1 MNFMKK
7 HTAVTVIGALIIGLS
22 GGYAGAHFIAPANT
36 NATIGGNGIRDR
48 RGRNQSAGGG
58 LLTGIVARKDSE
70 SITVDTRDGN
80 SHVVLFTPATSVFK
94 SVAGSLTDVTVGSA
108 VIVTGTTNSDGSLSA
123 HSIQLRRTNAPATIG
138 G

>member
-7 HTAVTVIGALIIGLS
+7 HIIVTAIGALLIGLG
-22 GGYAGAHFIAPANT
+22 GGYAGAHIIAPT
-36 NATIGGNGIRDR
+36 NSNGTIGSSVIRDR

-58 LLTGIVARKDSE
+58 FLTGIVARKDSE

-94 SVAGSLTDVTVGSA
+94 SVAGSLTDVTVGST
-108 VIVTGTTNSDGSLSA
+108 VIVTGSTNSDGSLSA
-123 HSIQLRRTNAPATIG
+123 HSIQLRRATAPATIG

>member
-7 HTAVTVIGALIIGLS
+7 HIVLTAVGALILGLG
-22 GGYAGAHFIAPANT
+22 GGYAGAHILAPTHSNGT
-36 NATIGGNGIRDR
+36 VGGSGIRDR
-48 RGRNQSAGGG
+48 RGRNQSAGVGF
-58 LLTGIVARKDSE
+58 LTGIVARKDSE

-94 SVAGSLTDVTVGSA
+94 SVAGSLTDVTVGST

-123 HSIQLRRTNAPATIG
+123 HSIQLRRTTAPATIG